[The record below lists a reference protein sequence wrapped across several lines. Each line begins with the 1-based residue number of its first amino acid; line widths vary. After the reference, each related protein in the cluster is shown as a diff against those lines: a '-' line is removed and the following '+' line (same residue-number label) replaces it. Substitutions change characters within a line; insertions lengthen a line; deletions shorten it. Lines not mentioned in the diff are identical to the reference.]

1 MYPKLKILMVSTEYP
16 PMHGG
21 VGRYTEN
28 LVRSLL
34 LKGLE
39 VEVVSDSHGA
49 GRYHGLSPYN
59 KKNLNS
65 NVLTTLVN
73 KIMPDIVH
81 IQHEHGLYYYNQ
93 NPLYPLK
100 SYTGLDDFYEQC
112 NVPIVTTFH
121 TSMYFK
127 QWMQLVNVF
136 KKKKDLMNLKA
147 FYNIWRHFINYYKF
161 HSINKH
167 IMAKSSCGIVFSNY
181 LRQLIPDTTVV
192 YHGSEPHYQKEISKA
207 EARNKLHLPQNGRL
221 ALAQGFFT
229 NTKGWDMIKNIQM
242 PENWK
247 LVINYSKNFYNKE
260 NIEIKLPEENIIN
273 LNRDYLTEEEL
284 SLVLFAVD
292 ALFMP
297 YKVSSGSGTMF
308 DGLGHGKP
316 FIASDLGFF
325 REFSKMNLG
334 IVSKRDP
341 NSFEKA
347 FIELDRNYQKFE
359 LYVKEFRKK
368 ILWDNIADQHL
379 RIYTN
384 LVEKAKLS
392 IGVTRYQSDELIC
405 DKTTTQSFDFEKY

>member
-1 MYPKLKILMVSTEYP
+1 MVSTEYP

-73 KIMPDIVH
+73 KIKPDIVH

-136 KKKKDLMNLKA
+136 KKKKDLLNLNA

-207 EARNKLHLPQNGRL
+207 EARNKLDLPQNGRL

-273 LNRDYLTEEEL
+273 LNKDYLTEEEL

-325 REFSKMNLG
+325 REFSEMNLG

-384 LVEKAKLS
+384 LVEKAKRS
-392 IGVTRYQSDELIC
+392 IGVTRYHSDELIH
-405 DKTTTQSFDFEKY
+405 DKITTQSSNYEKY